1 MIDDQN
7 PAVSKHVQ
15 VPPALLEDVA
25 RDPAAAQPVFRAMAL
40 IQAHELFMQRANM
53 SVSQQT
59 QLIETFS
66 KMGDMAPRKEVA
78 NGGNGAPGFS
88 LVINLPSVD
97 GAPGRTID
105 VKAVGAE
112 PVESDE

>member
-40 IQAHELFMQRANM
+40 IQAHELFMKRGDM

-78 NGGNGAPGFS
+78 TGNGGPGFS
-88 LVINLPSVD
+88 VNIVLSSASQKPAEVTV
-97 GAPGRTID
+97 
-105 VKAVGAE
+105 E
-112 PVESDE
+112 PVTHED